1 MSIATHWRENLRRFC
16 NGGMATANDSQQP
29 ATMIYFASDIHLGS
43 GDKKA
48 QRATEH
54 RFVEWLRSIEP
65 TAEVLFL
72 VGDIFDFW
80 FEYKRVVPQGF
91 TRTLGQLSHMTDRG
105 IRVVM
110 LTGNHDMWVGK
121 YLTEECGIE
130 LYTTPQIFDLVGK
143 RLYISHGDNT
153 NIKGQPM
160 LRLMNAFFR
169 SKSLRVLASW
179 LIHPDLFLRFG
190 QWWSGSSRKA
200 HKAQTELRYLD
211 PLIEFAKGYNDTT
224 IDHFIFGHLH
234 IAHQTDNIT
243 FLGNWAENCSWAE
256 LDKVGNITL
265 KNR

>member
-1 MSIATHWRENLRRFC
+1 
-16 NGGMATANDSQQP
+16 
-29 ATMIYFASDIHLGS
+29 MIYFASDIHLGS

-48 QRATEH
+48 QRATEQ
-54 RFVEWLRSIEP
+54 RFVEWLRHIEP

-80 FEYKRVVPQGF
+80 FEYKRVVPKGF
-91 TRTLGQLSHMTDRG
+91 VRTLGQLARMTDRG

-130 LYTTPQIFDLVGK
+130 LYTTPQIFTLAGK
-143 RLYISHGDNT
+143 KLYISHGDNT

-169 SKSLRVLASW
+169 SKPLRFLASW
-179 LIHPDLFLRFG
+179 LIHPDLFLKFG

-200 HKAQTELRYLD
+200 HKEQTDLSYLD
-211 PLIEFAKGYNDTT
+211 PLIEFAEGYKEQT

-234 IAHQTDNIT
+234 IPHQKNNIT
-243 FLGNWAENCSWAE
+243 FLGNWATGASWAE
-256 LDKVGNITL
+256 LDNDGNITL
-265 KNR
+265 KHK

>member
-1 MSIATHWRENLRRFC
+1 M
-16 NGGMATANDSQQP
+16 
-29 ATMIYFASDIHLGS
+29 
-43 GDKKA
+43 
-48 QRATEH
+48 
-54 RFVEWLRSIEP
+54 
-65 TAEVLFL
+65 

>member
-1 MSIATHWRENLRRFC
+1 
-16 NGGMATANDSQQP
+16 MATANDSQQP

>member
-1 MSIATHWRENLRRFC
+1 
-16 NGGMATANDSQQP
+16 
-29 ATMIYFASDIHLGS
+29 MIYFASDIHLGS

-48 QRATEH
+48 QRATEQ

-80 FEYKRVVPQGF
+80 FEYKRVVPKGF
-91 TRTLGQLSHMTDRG
+91 VRTLGQLAHMTDKG

-121 YLTEECGIE
+121 YLTEECGVE
-130 LYTTPQIFDLVGK
+130 LYTTPQSFTFEGK

-160 LRLMNAFFR
+160 LRLMNTFFR
-169 SKSLRVLASW
+169 SKTLRFIASW
-179 LIHPDLFLRFG
+179 LIHPDLFLKFG

-200 HKAQTELRYLD
+200 HKEQTDLKYLD
-211 PLIEFAKGYNDTT
+211 PLIEFAAEYKEQN
-224 IDHFIFGHLH
+224 IDHFIFGHIH
-234 IAHQTDNIT
+234 IPHQRDNIT
-243 FLGNWAENCSWAE
+243 FLGNWEAGCSWAE
-256 LDKVGNITL
+256 LDKDGKITL
-265 KNR
+265 KHS

>member
-1 MSIATHWRENLRRFC
+1 
-16 NGGMATANDSQQP
+16 
-29 ATMIYFASDIHLGS
+29 MIYFASDIHLGS

-48 QRATEH
+48 QRATEQ
-54 RFVEWLRSIEP
+54 RFVAWLRNIEP

-91 TRTLGQLSHMTDRG
+91 VRTLGQLAHMTDRG

-130 LYTTPQIFDLVGK
+130 LYTTPQLFELCGK
-143 RLYISHGDNT
+143 QFYISHGDNT

-169 SKSLRVLASW
+169 SKPLRFIASW
-179 LIHPDLFLRFG
+179 IIHPDLFLKFG

-200 HKAQTELRYLD
+200 HKEQTELSYLD
-211 PLIEFAKGYNDTT
+211 QIGR
-224 IDHFIFGHLH
+224 
-234 IAHQTDNIT
+234 AH
-243 FLGNWAENCSWAE
+243 
-256 LDKVGNITL
+256 V
-265 KNR
+265 

>member
-1 MSIATHWRENLRRFC
+1 
-16 NGGMATANDSQQP
+16 MATANDSQQP

-54 RFVEWLRSIEP
+54 RFVEWLKSIEP

-243 FLGNWAENCSWAE
+243 FLGNWADNCSWAE
-256 LDKVGNITL
+256 LDKAGNITL

>member
-1 MSIATHWRENLRRFC
+1 
-16 NGGMATANDSQQP
+16 MATANDSQQP

-54 RFVEWLRSIEP
+54 RFVEWLKSIEP

-153 NIKGQPM
+153 NIKGQTM

>member
-1 MSIATHWRENLRRFC
+1 
-16 NGGMATANDSQQP
+16 
-29 ATMIYFASDIHLGS
+29 MIYFASDIHLGS

-48 QRATEH
+48 QRATEQ
-54 RFVEWLRSIEP
+54 RFVAWLRSIEP

-91 TRTLGQLSHMTDRG
+91 VRTLGQLAHMTDRG

-130 LYTTPQIFDLVGK
+130 LYTTPQLFELCGK
-143 RLYISHGDNT
+143 QFYISHGDNT

-160 LRLMNAFFR
+160 LRLMNTFFR
-169 SKSLRVLASW
+169 SKPLRFIASW
-179 LIHPDLFLRFG
+179 IIHPDLFLKFG

-200 HKAQTELRYLD
+200 HKEQTELSYLD
-211 PLIEFAKGYNDTT
+211 PLIEYARGYKEAK

-234 IAHQTDNIT
+234 IPHQTENIT
-243 FLGNWAENCSWAE
+243 FLGNWATGASWAE
-256 LDKVGNITL
+256 LDNDGNITL
-265 KNR
+265 KHK

>member
-1 MSIATHWRENLRRFC
+1 
-16 NGGMATANDSQQP
+16 
-29 ATMIYFASDIHLGS
+29 MIYFASDIHLGS

-48 QRATEH
+48 QRATEQ

-80 FEYKRVVPQGF
+80 FEYKRVVPKGF
-91 TRTLGQLSHMTDRG
+91 VRALGQLAHMTDKG

-121 YLTEECGIE
+121 YLTEECGVE
-130 LYTTPQIFDLVGK
+130 LYTTPQSFTFEGK

-160 LRLMNAFFR
+160 LRLMNTFFR
-169 SKSLRVLASW
+169 SKTLRFIASW
-179 LIHPDLFLRFG
+179 LIHPDLFLKFG

-200 HKAQTELRYLD
+200 HKEQTDLKYLD
-211 PLIEFAKGYNDTT
+211 PLIEFAAEYKEQN
-224 IDHFIFGHLH
+224 IDHFIFGHIH
-234 IAHQTDNIT
+234 IPHQRDNIT
-243 FLGNWAENCSWAE
+243 FLGNWEAGCSWAE
-256 LDKVGNITL
+256 LDKDGKITL
-265 KNR
+265 KHS